1 MGRKALP
8 KDKKAVQITITVDK
22 ETFENVQ
29 KYAELENL
37 PVSRFIS
44 RILKRYFEMK

>member
-8 KDKKAVQITITVDK
+8 KEKKAVQLTITVDK
-22 ETFENVQ
+22 ETFENVV
-29 KYAELENL
+29 KYSELENL
-37 PVSRFIS
+37 PVSRFIA

>member
-8 KDKKAVQITITVDK
+8 KEEKAVQITFTTDK
-22 ETFENVQ
+22 ETFENIV
-29 KYAELENL
+29 KYAKLENL
-37 PVSRFIS
+37 PISRLIS